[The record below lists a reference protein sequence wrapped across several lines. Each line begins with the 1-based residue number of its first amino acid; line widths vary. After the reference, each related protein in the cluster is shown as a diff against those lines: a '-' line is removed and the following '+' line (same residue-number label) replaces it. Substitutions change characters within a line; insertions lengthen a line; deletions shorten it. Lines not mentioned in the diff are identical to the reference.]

1 MLKLFKYEGYKIVIS
16 EEAFAL
22 KPFRQL
28 WQRDKTINK
37 NRAIM
42 ELGFIYFFCDPRSDY
57 QYLVDEEERLEK
69 IKEDEG
75 LPARWSPDKILL
87 EAMNFYKSF
96 KPISS
101 LLLDDTRFM
110 VDKYR
115 KRLRK
120 QEFDDLGVKE
130 LKEIGALIKEI
141 PSLVKNLDEAEKA
154 VNSELKE
161 SGRMRGQGEKTI
173 FEDDLSI

>member
-1 MLKLFKYEGYKIVIS
+1 
-16 EEAFAL
+16 
-22 KPFRQL
+22 
-28 WQRDKTINK
+28 
-37 NRAIM
+37 
-42 ELGFIYFFCDPRSDY
+42 
-57 QYLVDEEERLEK
+57 
-69 IKEDEG
+69 
-75 LPARWSPDKILL
+75 
-87 EAMNFYKSF
+87 
-96 KPISS
+96 
-101 LLLDDTRFM
+101 M